1 MIRPAADAVFFFVG
15 VGVTKALIEP
25 IAKRVIKNKVMRFAP
40 AALKLLD
47 EQIPGLLGKWSG
59 EEIEQLVRQKLESA
73 TGESWSKQEI
83 DSVFQLYDVRIGASK
98 ALTNV
103 QANPDQ

>member
-1 MIRPAADAVFFFVG
+1 MIEPVTDAVFFFIG
-15 VGVTKALIEP
+15 LGISKALIEP
-25 IAKRVIKNKVMRFAP
+25 IAKLVIKNKVMRFAP

-47 EQIPGLLGKWSG
+47 EQMPGFLGKWSG
-59 EEIEQLVRQKLESA
+59 EDIEQLVRQKLESV

-98 ALTNV
+98 ALNNV
-103 QANPDQ
+103 QASPD